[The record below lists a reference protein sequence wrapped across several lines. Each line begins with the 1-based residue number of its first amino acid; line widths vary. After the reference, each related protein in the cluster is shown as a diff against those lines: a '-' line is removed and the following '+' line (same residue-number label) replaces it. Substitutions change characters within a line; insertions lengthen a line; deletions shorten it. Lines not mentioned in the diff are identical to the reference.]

1 MTKVKLILFGLLL
14 LTILGLGHEV
24 ALGAVAQWGSH
35 NYDALLVLPPSYPP
49 RQQLAAFMVDKQE
62 SLPFQVG
69 RVVGSTA
76 TILQGITEIADG
88 TRRIQVG
95 VLVSA
100 ENVGIGGAVAV
111 SGVTEGVHGAVVVSQ
126 GVRGWVESGG
136 QILKMAGKGGGG
148 GANKPLT
155 IGTQKGPL
163 LTSQNKGDT
172 KLYVQQNWYKGT
184 FDTELDSAAYHLNK
198 HGYGATIQ
206 QYTQQAQDFY
216 KSNWK
221 SAELFQQAGMDL
233 YRIKNL
239 NGYGVFTS
247 DGRVV
252 TFEPY

>member
-88 TRRIQVG
+88 TRRIQVA

-111 SGVTEGVHGAVVVSQ
+111 SGVAEGVHGAAVVSQ
-126 GVRGWVESGG
+126 GVRGLLESGG

-148 GANKPLT
+148 GRNYTFPDESELAKRLGAANKDEFHDVIKPGIKTDFSKDLQKAGIKNPDIGFNDTGNIIFKDPKTGRTLETDVPLA
-155 IGTQKGPL
+155 
-163 LTSQNKGDT
+163 S
-172 KLYVQQNWYKGT
+172 
-184 FDTELDSAAYHLNK
+184 
-198 HGYGATIQ
+198 
-206 QYTQQAQDFY
+206 
-216 KSNWK
+216 
-221 SAELFQQAGMDL
+221 
-233 YRIKNL
+233 YRIN
-239 NGYGVFTS
+239 
-247 DGRVV
+247 
-252 TFEPY
+252 P